1 MFLFRHA
8 QDRTILTHPPTSVF
22 EGLII
27 GGLNLNLAG
36 GIGVG
41 NRSFL
46 RNAGMHL
53 KRHLQLLDSATVSK
67 KLQSQLLESAMF
79 LDSRSAC

>member
-8 QDRTILTHPPTSVF
+8 QDRTILTHPPASVF
-22 EGLII
+22 ESLII

-36 GIGVG
+36 AIGVG
-41 NRSFL
+41 NQSFL
-46 RNAGMHL
+46 RNTGMCL
-53 KRHLQLLDSATVSK
+53 KQHLQLLDSATVSK

>member
-22 EGLII
+22 EGFII

-36 GIGVG
+36 GIRVG

-46 RNAGMHL
+46 RNTGMRL
-53 KRHLQLLDSATVSK
+53 KQHLQLLDSATVSK
-67 KLQSQLLESAMF
+67 KLQFTAPEISLF